1 LADKPSRE
9 LKNANALMLVR
20 FPVVS
25 IRRTSE
31 VVSVLEVEAVV
42 LGEAVT

>member
-1 LADKPSRE
+1 
-9 LKNANALMLVR
+9 MLVR
-20 FPVVS
+20 FPIVS